1 MTGTGQDLTAAAA
14 WDQAVRR
21 HGPRRFLRAPGR
33 DLSYAGFDHWTGA
46 VAARLAAAGIRAGHP
61 VALVLGSTP
70 AHLAVLA
77 GLSRLGALAVPLDP
91 GRPAPERQDLIRR
104 SGAAFT
110 IAGPGRE
117 HPGAPGAPGLD
128 VPLLDVATL
137 AAPSGPADADGPVP
151 EPARVDPA
159 DPWAILYTS
168 GSTSRPRGVV
178 IPQRAFG
185 VTGQALADAH
195 GYGPDDTV
203 LSVQP
208 LHHASATLMS
218 WAPAVAAGASLA
230 LVERFSVSGFWALVR
245 QAGATVAI
253 VVPTVAELLL
263 TAPPAPGD
271 RDHPLRLLVTHYDV
285 PAFAAR
291 FGTEVRTLWGM
302 TETSGL
308 GLTTRAGE
316 PTAGGVVG
324 RPYPPAA
331 RVRLVDPGGR
341 DVAPG
346 DTGEVLFAHPA
357 VMTGYQGE
365 PPPSFG
371 WIASG
376 DLMRQ
381 QPDGSFAYVGRA
393 KAVIKRGGENISA
406 HEVERVIAGHAGV
419 TEVVVVAVP
428 DPVFVE
434 EACAVVAWAGP
445 PDPAGLRAFCAGRL
459 ASFQVPRYVAAWPGA
474 LPKLSNHKIDRQA
487 VRAGLDLPAADDR
500 GPRTAAAKE
509 DGHV

>member
-1 MTGTGQDLTAAAA
+1 VTGTGPDLTAAAC
-14 WDQAVRR
+14 WDQTVRR
-21 HGPRRFLRAPGR
+21 YGPRRFLRAPGR
-33 DLSYAGFDHWTGA
+33 DLSYAEFDRWARA
-46 VAARLAAAGIRAGHP
+46 VAARLAGLGVRAGHP

-70 AHLAVLA
+70 AHLAILA
-77 GLSRLGALAVPLDP
+77 GLTRLGAVAVPLDP
-91 GRPAPERQDLIRR
+91 ARPEAEQKDLIRR
-104 SGAAFT
+104 SVAALVL
-110 IAGPGRE
+110 AEPER
-117 HPGAPGAPGLD
+117 D
-128 VPLLDVATL
+128 VTDAVDATTL
-137 AAPSGPADADGPVP
+137 AAPPGAEDGPVP
-151 EPARVDPA
+151 EQAVVDPA

-195 GYGPDDTV
+195 GYGPGDTV

-218 WAPAVAAGASLA
+218 WAPAAAAGASLA

-316 PTAGGVVG
+316 PTADGVVG
-324 RPYPPAA
+324 RPYPPSAQ
-331 RVRLVDPGGR
+331 VRLVDSDGR
-341 DVAPG
+341 DVARG
-346 DTGEVLFAHPA
+346 ETGEVIFAHPA
-357 VMTGYQGE
+357 VMTGYLGE
-365 PPPSFG
+365 PPPPFG
-371 WIASG
+371 WISSG

-381 QPDGSFAYVGRA
+381 RPDGSFAYVGRA

-419 TEVVVVAVP
+419 REVVVVAVP

-434 EACAVVAWAGP
+434 EACAVVAWAGR
-445 PDPAGLRAFCAGRL
+445 PDPAGLRAFCLGQL

-487 VRAGLDLPAADDR
+487 VRAGLDLSAADDR
-500 GPRTAAAKE
+500 GPRTAVAKE

>member
-1 MTGTGQDLTAAAA
+1 VTGTGQDQTAAAC

-21 HGPRRFLRAPGR
+21 HGPRSFVRTAER
-33 DLSYAGFDHWTGA
+33 DYSYTEFDRWARA
-46 VAARLAAAGIRAGHP
+46 VAARLAARGVRPGTP

-70 AHLAVLA
+70 DHLAILA
-77 GLSRLGALAVPLDP
+77 GLSRLGAVAVPLDP
-91 GRPAPERQDLIRR
+91 WIPVATQQDLIQR
-104 SGAAFT
+104 SGAAFV
-110 IAGPGRE
+110 IAEAERKMD
-117 HPGAPGAPGLD
+117 GALD
-128 VPLLDVATL
+128 ATAL
-137 AAPSGPADADGPVP
+137 AAPPGTGDGPGP
-151 EPARVDPA
+151 EPARLDPG
-159 DPWAILYTS
+159 DPWAILFTS

-195 GYGPDDTV
+195 GYAPGDTV

-230 LVERFSVSGFWALVR
+230 LVERFSVSGFWPAVR
-245 QAGATVAI
+245 QARATVAI

-263 TAPPAPGD
+263 TVPPAPGD
-271 RDHPLRLLVTHYDV
+271 RDHRLRLLVTHYDV

-316 PTAGGVVG
+316 PTADGAVG
-324 RPYPPAA
+324 RPYPPSA
-331 RVRLVDPGGR
+331 RVRLVDADGR
-341 DVAPG
+341 DVDRG
-346 DTGEVLFAHPA
+346 ETGELLFAHPA
-357 VMTGYQGE
+357 VMTGYLGE
-365 PPPSFG
+365 PPPPFG
-371 WIASG
+371 WISSG

-381 QPDGSFAYVGRA
+381 RPDGGFAYAGRA

-406 HEVERVIAGHAGV
+406 HEVERVLAGHPGV
-419 TEVVVVAVP
+419 REVVVVAVP

-459 ASFQVPRYVAAWPGA
+459 AAFQVPRYVAAWPGD
-474 LPKLSNHKIDRQA
+474 LPKLSNHKIDRQG
-487 VRAGLDLPAADDR
+487 VRAGLDLSAADDR
-500 GPRTAAAKE
+500 GPRTAVAKE
-509 DGHV
+509 DDRV

>member
-1 MTGTGQDLTAAAA
+1 MTGTGPDLTAAAC

-21 HGPRRFLRAPGR
+21 HGPRRFLRAPGQ
-33 DLSYAGFDHWTGA
+33 DLSYAGFDRWART
-46 VAARLAAAGIRAGHP
+46 VAARLSAAGIRPGHA
-61 VALVLGSTP
+61 VALILGSTP
-70 AHLAVLA
+70 AHLAILA
-77 GLSRLGALAVPLDP
+77 GLARLGAVSVPLDP
-91 GRPAPERQDLIRR
+91 GRPGPERQELISR
-104 SGAAFT
+104 SGATFT
-110 IAGPGRE
+110 IAEPALVVPGS
-117 HPGAPGAPGLD
+117 LD
-128 VPLLDVATL
+128 VPVLDMPVLDVAELT
-137 AAPSGPADADGPVP
+137 APPGPADADGPDP
-151 EPARVDPA
+151 EPARLDPA
-159 DPWAILYTS
+159 DPWAILFTS

-178 IPQRAFG
+178 IPQRAFA

-218 WAPAVAAGASLA
+218 WAPAAAAGASLA
-230 LVERFSVSGFWALVR
+230 LVERFSVSGFWDLVR
-245 QAGATVAI
+245 QADATVAI

-285 PAFAAR
+285 PDFAVR
-291 FGTEVRTLWGM
+291 FGAEVRTLWGM

-316 PTAGGVVG
+316 PTADGVVG
-324 RPYPPAA
+324 RPYPPSA
-331 RVRLVDPGGR
+331 RVRLVGDDGR

-346 DTGEVLFAHPA
+346 ETGQVLFAHPA
-357 VMTGYQGE
+357 VMTGYLGE
-365 PPPSFG
+365 PPPPFG
-371 WIASG
+371 WISSG

-381 QPDGSFAYVGRA
+381 RPDGSFAYVGRA

-406 HEVERVIAGHAGV
+406 HEVERVLAGHPGV
-419 TEVVVVAVP
+419 REVVVVGVP

-487 VRAGLDLPAADDR
+487 VRAGLDLSAADDR
-500 GPRTAAAKE
+500 GPRSAAAKE
-509 DGHV
+509 DGHA

>member
-1 MTGTGQDLTAAAA
+1 
-14 WDQAVRR
+14 
-21 HGPRRFLRAPGR
+21 
-33 DLSYAGFDHWTGA
+33 
-46 VAARLAAAGIRAGHP
+46 
-61 VALVLGSTP
+61 
-70 AHLAVLA
+70 
-77 GLSRLGALAVPLDP
+77 
-91 GRPAPERQDLIRR
+91 
-104 SGAAFT
+104 
-110 IAGPGRE
+110 
-117 HPGAPGAPGLD
+117 
-128 VPLLDVATL
+128 
-137 AAPSGPADADGPVP
+137 
-151 EPARVDPA
+151 
-159 DPWAILYTS
+159 
-168 GSTSRPRGVV
+168 VV

-245 QAGATVAI
+245 QAGATAAI

-324 RPYPPAA
+324 RPYPPTA

-346 DTGEVLFAHPA
+346 ETGEVLFAHPA

-365 PPPSFG
+365 PPPPFG

-381 QPDGSFAYVGRA
+381 RPDGSFAYVGRA

-419 TEVVVVAVP
+419 REVVVVAVP